1 MQQEPSCQDESK
13 RYFVEMI
20 NTVQAQLNAL
30 SPGSLIKKY
39 FPKSRLDK
47 IRQEVEAGNVKELAH
62 WQPLFLFLQNQT
74 ESAIA
79 ALDNDIAAVV
89 ARTGQSEEKV
99 CEFLRDERDRDGD
112 GPWMAGLFEVFSK
125 ATLLKSGVLSV
136 DALDWALPNGRN
148 VDARVCIGQHYICVE
163 CTTRGESEAGKQR
176 WRDHCEALAD
186 NPDRTYFERQDAYTA
201 GRMLYGTVY
210 NKLAPDWT
218 VSKTQLCPDSS
229 NLLLISLHSVVSDL
243 RSDAPS
249 IGWALDELFGSQ
261 PNGGTTP
268 ISLQTY
274 LLHDER
280 RRSQFSELIAAP
292 TQISGVLLFDNCKL
306 AQARI
311 NYNAHDACRISH
323 EVMALFE
330 KVFSQP
336 PPYGP

>member
-1 MQQEPSCQDESK
+1 
-13 RYFVEMI
+13 MI

-39 FPKSRLDK
+39 FPTSRLDK
-47 IRQEVEAGNVKELAH
+47 IRQKVEAGNVKELEWAY
-62 WQPLFLFLQNQT
+62 WQPLFLFLRNQT

-125 ATLLKSGVLSV
+125 AALLKSGVLSV
-136 DALDWALPNGRN
+136 EALDWALPNGRN
-148 VDARVCIGQHYICVE
+148 VDARVRIGQHYICVE

-176 WRDHCEALAD
+176 WQYHCEALAD
-186 NPDRTYFERQDAYTA
+186 NPDRIYERHDAYTA

-210 NKLAPDWT
+210 NKLAPNWI
-218 VSKTQLCPDSS
+218 VSKSQLCPDSP
-229 NLLLISLHSVVSDL
+229 NLLLISLHRVVSDL
-243 RSDAPS
+243 RPDALS

-280 RRSQFSELIAAP
+280 RHSQFSELIAAP

-311 NYNAHDACRISH
+311 NYNACKTCRISH
-323 EVMALFE
+323 EEMALLE

-336 PPYGP
+336 PPYDP